1 MHNGTLYH
9 MRERLFQFN
18 HLGPIFI
25 ISQWKAIILLC
36 IAFFTS
42 IESDVNLLA

>member
-1 MHNGTLYH
+1 MHNWTLCH

-25 ISQWKAIILLC
+25 ISQWKAIILLR
-36 IAFFTS
+36 IAFLQAL
-42 IESDVNLLA
+42 NPM